1 MSAIATSVLT
11 GGYNSYTLIDM
22 RFKFDR
28 KKSEKLRKDPRRRIG
43 FDEVREIWN
52 HYHYVD
58 CRSDDPNQFRAIGW
72 VQGKLY
78 SVIYEVREDKDGEYY
93 HLVTLWKSTKQEE
106 KLYEK
111 NS

>member
-1 MSAIATSVLT
+1 
-11 GGYNSYTLIDM
+11 M

-28 KKSEKLRKDPRRRIG
+28 KKSEKLRKDPRRKIG
-43 FDEVREIWN
+43 FDEVQEILN

-58 CRSDDPNQFRAIGW
+58 CRLDDPEQFRAIGW

-93 HLVTLWKSTKQEE
+93 HLVTLWKTTKQEE
-106 KLYEK
+106 ELYEK